1 MTKIKLKLVK
11 YLRWSEKYFKTDMVY
26 LTKGSFWVS
35 IGHIASTL
43 SGLAL
48 SLAFANLLPS
58 ATYGTYKY
66 ILSIAGI
73 LTIPTLSGLDG
84 AVSQAIMKGYDGS
97 FWEAYKTKMR
107 WGILA
112 GIGSLFVAIYYFLAG
127 DQTLFIS
134 FLIAAFFLP
143 IMDIFN
149 LYGAILYGK
158 KDFRS
163 NYIFYIIVQ
172 VFSVACLVVTLF
184 LTKNIFLILLAYF
197 LPLTIIR
204 YVMLRWTIR
213 IHHLNNKIESGTL
226 NFGKHISLM
235 NVIGIIAG
243 QIDKILVFHFIGA
256 VELAIYSFAIALPEQ
271 IRSLS
276 KGIFNVGMPRLAEI
290 KDEIQ
295 LKRSLRQK
303 TITLTII
310 FSLITIVYILCAPII
325 YQLLFPKYLASI
337 GLSQLYSIGLIT
349 IPAISILSMK
359 YTLEKNIKILYYSN
373 VGSGLFNIILSFIL
387 ISNFGLIGA
396 VLKNTLSWIFLMI
409 LNYYYFQSRSNK
421 T

>member
-158 KDFRS
+158 KILEVIIFFILLSKSFRS
-163 NYIFYIIVQ
+163 
-172 VFSVACLVVTLF
+172 LV
-184 LTKNIFLILLAYF
+184 
-197 LPLTIIR
+197 
-204 YVMLRWTIR
+204 
-213 IHHLNNKIESGTL
+213 
-226 NFGKHISLM
+226 
-235 NVIGIIAG
+235 
-243 QIDKILVFHFIGA
+243 
-256 VELAIYSFAIALPEQ
+256 
-271 IRSLS
+271 
-276 KGIFNVGMPRLAEI
+276 
-290 KDEIQ
+290 
-295 LKRSLRQK
+295 
-303 TITLTII
+303 
-310 FSLITIVYILCAPII
+310 
-325 YQLLFPKYLASI
+325 
-337 GLSQLYSIGLIT
+337 
-349 IPAISILSMK
+349 
-359 YTLEKNIKILYYSN
+359 
-373 VGSGLFNIILSFIL
+373 
-387 ISNFGLIGA
+387 
-396 VLKNTLSWIFLMI
+396 
-409 LNYYYFQSRSNK
+409 
-421 T
+421 

>member
-1 MTKIKLKLVK
+1 
-11 YLRWSEKYFKTDMVY
+11 
-26 LTKGSFWVS
+26 
-35 IGHIASTL
+35 
-43 SGLAL
+43 
-48 SLAFANLLPS
+48 
-58 ATYGTYKY
+58 
-66 ILSIAGI
+66 
-73 LTIPTLSGLDG
+73 
-84 AVSQAIMKGYDGS
+84 
-97 FWEAYKTKMR
+97 
-107 WGILA
+107 
-112 GIGSLFVAIYYFLAG
+112 
-127 DQTLFIS
+127 
-134 FLIAAFFLP
+134 
-143 IMDIFN
+143 
-149 LYGAILYGK
+149 
-158 KDFRS
+158 
-163 NYIFYIIVQ
+163 
-172 VFSVACLVVTLF
+172 
-184 LTKNIFLILLAYF
+184 
-197 LPLTIIR
+197 
-204 YVMLRWTIR
+204 MLRWTIR